1 MQTLT
6 PVPLKPLDTFAQAS
20 AALKRLDELSSRLS
34 DTLKQLPVPDDA
46 LLDAPASETHVTR
59 LLAQLD
65 DYWRPVTTPGETR
78 YDQCLSG
85 LRQALRDEVTLKVHE
100 RELAPAYADCL
111 PATVSQMNT
120 SPTPEAFSLHLLLD
134 DDVEAEL
141 AGALVLSQAQGATLL
156 ALPGLGLT
164 AFATQAQMLE
174 TLTLWLNSPALKG
187 ALTRS
192 LEQRHQDQLAAID
205 ADPDLYAD
213 PFLSTDVQLKA
224 IDAEP
229 LAHALDSLL
238 NKQREDVRHAC
249 ALQGIGDRQKHRVLI
264 RHAIEQQG
272 LFGPRAMLELREI
285 ALREA
290 DYRRSLP
297 DWIKLASPKDMTT
310 YTERLE
316 RCEQARAAVL
326 SALGTAASP
335 EAFAPAHLKVRLADD
350 LGYALDPGLVTIST
364 RRTLPVTGET
374 YLVTR
379 SWVELALY
387 GLHPGDRAEGSDFLT
402 RTTIDYDNASL
413 ASAYN
418 ALDAAYIARVV
429 EELDVRVHFGEFQK
443 TAYRQAHNQQLM
455 RTLTHT
461 QITALACAAHMQ
473 GHIRREDFATVEAI
487 VQPAKAGTS
496 AGAAPRIQQIRLDG
510 HAVMSKLLVFRK
522 QSASGQLER
531 LIMFAQDAPNQRHFH
546 AFDNEDQ
553 LVHELVAWLTS
564 REHQDYLLG
573 QLEVSARPQL
583 ERQLQALRLK
593 PYPQADFVHLIDVSD
608 YQMALSLFALDHADV
623 TISEQARHTPSWY
636 AGASLESRQ
645 QLVALEEAAAGAQ
658 YNYQLK
664 PHTQVKSFDEYVFER
679 ASQQINTLLG
689 LPDGTVDP
697 DLIVIKSERE
707 TITYTDML
715 LNGYDDSIDPTRA
728 TADSVA
734 TFKGPE
740 GVDLSALSPRNV
752 AGSVRGK
759 WLADDYIALVR
770 RTLLNPDDEGY
781 EYRRTT
787 SVAINQL
794 HMKAA
799 ALRSVLKGH
808 INGNQYEWLVRSLDR
823 AHLSDGETRQQ
834 YPLYPLQLHIDK
846 PFIASGLEGV
856 DQLVIPDQQLTH
868 VETVQGCLAILPT
881 QPRQTALLYTP
892 EAPDGVEFR
901 LFSDFIPSL
910 SKAGMIDY
918 YKDRC
923 RLQSR
928 RTLAFFLRDMQQ
940 GGASKA
946 PFLPREYIADFA
958 DTCFNTLIERKLR
971 DTEETTTGRH
981 DMLSRMIWISAEL
994 IATALTLPFPPASF
1008 AVGSL
1013 LSLHDTVRA
1022 VQALTEGDES
1032 TASGYILSSLFNG
1045 LGAAGDLHSGLRGF
1059 GGLVHRLEKRLPEA
1073 SALPPITRH
1082 DLPPRYED
1090 LLPANLQ
1097 DKTVLIGKVN
1107 ANGHAPL
1114 FQQASPASQKIS
1126 ATGQFASRKPDG
1138 SWQPLSSPLD
1148 SSSTAGRDL
1157 AVELS
1162 LQNVPRIKSGHANGV
1177 CSVNG
1182 KHYINLS
1189 GKTYQVQFD
1198 AQMRCWQIIDPA
1210 NPFAFFGKQ
1219 PVRLNK
1225 RGQWEKIDRHQLRGG
1240 GLGDEGTYRPLPEE
1254 AAAPVT
1260 PTVRLSDYEM
1270 PPEMRPG
1277 LYAILDKDT
1286 PDPTGMGLEL
1296 YFKGYFDE
1304 LRQVFSRLQD
1314 KLYQDAKAFFMKVVV
1329 PARPTLP
1336 TLAPDAGVESLF
1348 ESVFTHSN
1356 GLVLSEATQSVA
1368 SKRLLILNMP
1378 LLKKQNVEVL
1388 YLDHL
1393 FTDKHLEKLA
1403 TYRQLAGKS
1412 RSGSHEIKTHL
1423 KQLNNGALR
1432 NQTSEYDY
1440 YHLIKAAHRHGIEVR
1455 PLSSSTS
1462 YPLQDHAVAAA
1473 AGDPTAAQKTSN
1485 FFGHHVISADVASQ
1499 PSKRWIALL
1508 DQKLATTHDT
1518 IPGIAELQGAISVH
1532 VQDVP
1537 TGHTTRVFTT
1547 GTTPSSAGISADFT
1561 LEFSNPLSLAP
1572 KPVAPP
1578 STRVDEI
1585 LMNRMADRQTLES
1598 GERWAGDYVFRW
1610 EPESGWMRSEQQGS
1624 TGPRPVT
1631 AIQQSLSDAT
1641 YEVPLEQ
1648 RSALHTLASFE
1659 HRGLDERFFFFD
1671 QDTSEVR
1678 EAFFRLRGQLQQDAH
1693 AVESAVLPAR
1703 PVLPELAPKTSPQA
1717 LLETLYQH
1725 TDGVVLGEAH
1735 SSIASKKLIIDN
1747 LPSLAQQNVKTLYLE
1762 HLLSDLHQADLDHFL
1777 ETGEMTK
1784 HLLHDLQALDIG
1796 HRTDPAGV
1804 YNFEQLVIKARQHGL
1819 EIRALDCLASYHLKG
1834 LPNETVTTRQQ
1845 MMNYVA
1851 SRTIRKHQEVM
1862 GSHKWIALVGNSH
1875 SNTFKNAVPGIAE
1888 LEGGIGLRVIDVV
1901 PGQSRGV
1908 VRDPGESLPLDMG
1921 KTRIHIQ
1928 GDYRVDLEVP
1938 RPNVTV
1944 ARPQS
1949 VGRRLAKPGM
1959 FLIEQTDDGLHTIV
1973 HRSRDGQ
1980 IHRTPVH
1987 IDAKGKVFVD
1997 RPSWKSVHLKT
2008 YEDMNALTI
2017 ALRDMN
2023 LSRVE

>member
-6 PVPLKPLDTFAQAS
+6 PVSLKPLDTFAQAS

-59 LLAQLD
+59 LIAQLD
-65 DYWRPVTTPGETR
+65 DYWRPATTPGETR

-85 LRQALRDEVTLKVHE
+85 LRQALRDEVTLKMHE
-100 RELAPAYADCL
+100 GVLAPIYANCL

-120 SPTPEAFSLHLLLD
+120 SPTPDAFSLHVQLD

-141 AGALVLSQAQGATLL
+141 AGALVLSQAQGPTLL
-156 ALPGLGLT
+156 VLPGLGLT

-174 TLTLWLNSPALKG
+174 ALALWLNSPALKT

-213 PFLSTDVQLKA
+213 PFLSIDVQLKA

-238 NKQREDVRHAC
+238 TKQRSDVRHAC
-249 ALQGIGDRQKHRVLI
+249 ALQGTGDRQKHRALI
-264 RHAIEQQG
+264 QHAIDQHG
-272 LFGPRAMLELREI
+272 LFGPQAMLELREI

-297 DWIKLASPKDMTT
+297 DWIKLASPKEMAI
-310 YTERLE
+310 YTELLD

-326 SALGTAASP
+326 STLGTAASP
-335 EAFAPAHLKVRLADD
+335 EAFALAHLKAHLADD
-350 LGYALDPGLVTIST
+350 LGYALDPGLITIST
-364 RRTLPVTGET
+364 QRTLPVTGET
-374 YLVTR
+374 YRVTH

-387 GLHPGDRAEGSDFLT
+387 GLHPGDRAEGSEFLT
-402 RTTIDYDNASL
+402 RTTIDYDNVSL
-413 ASAYN
+413 DPAYS

-429 EELDVRVHFGEFQK
+429 EEVDARVKFGDFQK
-443 TAYRQAHNQQLM
+443 AAYRQAHNQQLM

-461 QITALACAAHMQ
+461 QITALACAAKMQ
-473 GHIRREDFATVEAI
+473 GHIRPEDLAIVEAV
-487 VQPAKAGTS
+487 VQPAKAG
-496 AGAAPRIQQIRLDG
+496 AEAPPSVQQIMLDG
-510 HAVMSKLLVFRK
+510 HALMSKLLVFRK

-531 LIMFAQDAPNQRHFH
+531 LIMFAQDAPDQHHFH
-546 AFDNEDQ
+546 AFDNERQ
-553 LVHELVAWLTS
+553 LMSKLVGWTKS
-564 REHQDYLLG
+564 QENQDYLLG
-573 QLEVSARPQL
+573 QIEVSARPRLEKQL
-583 ERQLQALRLK
+583 RALQLK
-593 PYPQADFVHLIDVSD
+593 PYPQDDFFRLIDVSD
-608 YQMALSLFALDHADV
+608 YQTALSLFALDHASV
-623 TISEQARHTPSWY
+623 TISEQARQTPFWY
-636 AGASLESRQ
+636 AGASLANRQ
-645 QLVALEEAAAGAQ
+645 QLIALEEAAAGALR
-658 YNYQLK
+658 NYQLK
-664 PHTQVKSFDEYVFER
+664 PHTHVKPFEEYVFER

-707 TITYTDML
+707 TVTYTDML

-728 TADSVA
+728 TADRVA

-740 GVDLSALSPRNV
+740 GVDLSALSPQKV
-752 AGSVRGK
+752 AGSIRGK

-770 RTLLNPDDEGY
+770 GTLLNPDNEGY
-781 EYRRTT
+781 EYRRTA

-808 INGNQYEWLVRSLDR
+808 IDGTQYDWLMSSLDR
-823 AHLSDGETRQQ
+823 AHLNDAQTRQQ
-834 YPLYPLQLHIDK
+834 YPFYPLQLHIDK
-846 PFIASGLEGV
+846 PFIASGLKGV
-856 DQLVIPDQQLTH
+856 DQLVIPDQQLIH
-868 VETVQGCLAILPT
+868 VETVQGCLAVLPT
-881 QPRQTALLYTP
+881 QIRQSALLYTP
-892 EAPDGVEFR
+892 LAPDGVEFR

-923 RLQSR
+923 RLMSR

-940 GGASKA
+940 GGANKA
-946 PFLPREYIADFA
+946 PFLPKEYIADFA

-994 IATALTLPFPPASF
+994 IVTALTLPFPPASF

-1022 VQALTEGDES
+1022 VQALTEGDQN

-1045 LGAAGDLHSGLRGF
+1045 LGAAGDLLSGLKGF
-1059 GGLVHRLEKRLPEA
+1059 GGIVHRLEKRLPEA
-1073 SALPPITRH
+1073 SALPPIAPH

-1090 LLPANLQ
+1090 LFPANLQ
-1097 DKTVLIGKVN
+1097 DKAVLVGKTN

-1114 FQQASPASQKIS
+1114 FQQVSPSSQKIS
-1126 ATGQFASRKPDG
+1126 ATGQFASRTPDG
-1138 SWQPLSSPLD
+1138 NWQPLSSPLD
-1148 SSSTAGRDL
+1148 TANTAGRDL
-1157 AVELS
+1157 AVDLS
-1162 LQNVPRIKSGHANGV
+1162 LQNVPRIKNGHANGI
-1177 CSVNG
+1177 CSVQG

-1198 AQMRCWQIIDPA
+1198 AQMRYWQIIDPA

-1225 RGQWEKIDRHQLRGG
+1225 RGQWEKIGRHQLRGG
-1240 GLGDEGTYRPLPEE
+1240 GLGDEGTYRPLPDE
-1254 AAAPVT
+1254 AATAVNT
-1260 PTVRLSDYEM
+1260 SVRLSDYEM
-1270 PPEMRPG
+1270 PPEMRPW
-1277 LYAILDKDT
+1277 LYAILDKNI
-1286 PDPTGMGLEL
+1286 PDPTEMGLEL
-1296 YFKGYFDE
+1296 YFKSYYDE

-1329 PARPTLP
+1329 PARPPLP
-1336 TLAPDAGVESLF
+1336 TLAPDAGVDSLF

-1378 LLKKQNVEVL
+1378 LLKQQNVEVL
-1388 YLDHL
+1388 YLEHL

-1403 TYRQLAGKS
+1403 TYRQLGGKS
-1412 RSGSHEIKTHL
+1412 RSGSHEIKNHL
-1423 KQLNNGALR
+1423 KHLNKGALR

-1455 PLSSSTS
+1455 PFSSSTS

-1473 AGDPTAAQKTSN
+1473 AGDLTAAQKTSN

-1508 DQKLATTHDT
+1508 DEKLATTHDT

-1537 TGHTTRVFTT
+1537 TGRATRVLTT
-1547 GTTPSSAGISADFT
+1547 GTTPSPAGLSTDFT
-1561 LEFSNPLSLAP
+1561 IELSNPLIAAP

-1585 LMNRMADRQTLES
+1585 LMNRMADRETLES

-1610 EPESGWMRSEQQGS
+1610 EAESGWVRSEQQGS
-1624 TGPRPVT
+1624 TGPRPLT

-1659 HRGLDERFFFFD
+1659 HRGLDERFFYFD
-1671 QDTSEVR
+1671 PDLSEVR

-1693 AVESAVLPAR
+1693 AVESMVLPAR
-1703 PVLPELAPKTSPQA
+1703 PLLPDLAPKTSPQE
-1717 LLETLYQH
+1717 LLEKLYQH
-1725 TDGVVLGEAH
+1725 TDGIVLGETH

-1747 LPSLAQQNVKTLYLE
+1747 LPALAQQNVKTLYLE

-1784 HLLHDLQALDIG
+1784 HLLHELQALDIG

-1819 EIRALDCLASYHLKG
+1819 EIRAIDCLASYHLKG
-1834 LPNETVTTRQQ
+1834 LPGETVTTRQQ
-1845 MMNYVA
+1845 MMNYFA

-1888 LEGGIGLRVIDVV
+1888 LEGGIGLRVIDGV

-1921 KTRIHIQ
+1921 KLRIHIQ

-1938 RPNVTV
+1938 RPDVTV
-1944 ARPQS
+1944 PRSQS
-1949 VGRRLAKPGM
+1949 IGRRLAKPGM
-1959 FLIEQTDDGLHTIV
+1959 FLIEQTDDGLHVIV

-1987 IDAKGKVFVD
+1987 VDANGKLSVD
-1997 RPSWKSVHLKT
+1997 RPSWKPLHLKT

>member
-20 AALKRLDELSSRLS
+20 AALKRLDELSRRSS
-34 DTLKQLPVPDDA
+34 VTLKQLPAPDDA
-46 LLDAPASETHVTR
+46 LLDTPASETHITG
-59 LLAQLD
+59 LIAQLD
-65 DYWRPVTTPGETR
+65 NYWRPVTTPGEPP
-78 YDQCLSG
+78 YDQYLSG

-100 RELAPAYADCL
+100 GELASVYAQCL

-120 SPTPEAFSLHLLLD
+120 SPIPDAFSLHVQLD
-134 DDVEAEL
+134 DNVEAEL
-141 AGALVLSQAQGATLL
+141 AGALVLSQAQGPTLL
-156 ALPGLGLT
+156 VLPGLGLT
-164 AFATQAQMLE
+164 AFATRTQMLE
-174 TLTLWLNSPALKG
+174 ALALWLNSPALKG

-192 LEQRHQDQLAAID
+192 LEQRYQDQLATID

-224 IDAEP
+224 IDADP

-238 NKQREDVRHAC
+238 TKQRNDVRHAC
-249 ALQGIGDRQKHRVLI
+249 ALQGVGDRQKHRALI
-264 RHAIEQQG
+264 QHAIDQRG
-272 LFGPRAMLELREI
+272 LFGPQAMLELREI

-297 DWIKLASPKDMTT
+297 DWIKLASPKEMAI
-310 YTERLE
+310 YTERLD

-335 EAFAPAHLKVRLADD
+335 EAFALAHLNVRLADD
-350 LGYALDPGLVTIST
+350 LGYALDPGLITIST
-364 RRTLPVTGET
+364 QRTLPVTGET
-374 YLVTR
+374 YRVTR

-387 GLHPGDRAEGSDFLT
+387 GLHPGDRTEGSDFLT
-402 RTTIDYDNASL
+402 RTTIDYDNVSL
-413 ASAYN
+413 SPAYTG
-418 ALDAAYIARVV
+418 LDAAYIARVV
-429 EELDVRVHFGEFQK
+429 EELDVRVKFGAFQK
-443 TAYRQAHNQQLM
+443 ATYRQAHNQRLM

-461 QITALACAAHMQ
+461 QITALACAAKMQ
-473 GHIRREDFATVEAI
+473 GHIRPEDFAIVEA
-487 VQPAKAGTS
+487 VLQPAQAV
-496 AGAAPRIQQIRLDG
+496 AEAPPRIQQIRLDG

-531 LIMFAQDAPNQRHFH
+531 LIMFAQDAPHQRSFH
-546 AFDNEDQ
+546 VFDNEDQ
-553 LVHELVAWLTS
+553 LLHKLVGWVKST
-564 REHQDYLLG
+564 EHLDYLLS
-573 QLEVSARPQL
+573 QLEVSARPRL
-583 ERQLQALRLK
+583 ESRLQALRLK
-593 PYPQADFVHLIDVSD
+593 PYPQADFVRLIDVSD
-608 YQMALSLFALDHADV
+608 YAMALSLFALDHASV

-636 AGASLESRQ
+636 AGASLENRQ
-645 QLVALEEAAAGAQ
+645 QLIALEEAAAGALR
-658 YNYQLK
+658 NYQLK
-664 PHTQVKSFDEYVFER
+664 AHTHVKPFEEYVFER
-679 ASQQINTLLG
+679 ASQQINKLLG

-697 DLIVIKSERE
+697 DLIVISSERE
-707 TITYTDML
+707 TLTYTDML

-728 TADSVA
+728 TADRMA

-740 GVDLSALSPRNV
+740 GVDLSALSPQKV

-781 EYRRTT
+781 EYRRTA

-808 INGNQYEWLVRSLDR
+808 IKRDQYDWLMNSLDR
-823 AHLSDGETRQQ
+823 AHLNDTQTRQQ
-834 YPLYPLQLHIDK
+834 YPFYPLQLHIDK
-846 PFIASGLEGV
+846 PFIASGLKGV

-868 VETVQGCLAILPT
+868 VETVQGCVAILST
-881 QPRQTALLYTP
+881 QTRQTALLYTP
-892 EAPDGVEFR
+892 QAPDGVEFR

-946 PFLPREYIADFA
+946 PFLPKEYIADFA
-958 DTCFNTLIERKLR
+958 DTCFNRFIERKLR
-971 DTEETTTGRH
+971 DIEDTTTGRH
-981 DMLSRMIWISAEL
+981 EMLSRMIWISAEL

-1008 AVGSL
+1008 AVGTL

-1022 VQALTEGDES
+1022 VQALTEGDQNA
-1032 TASGYILSSLFNG
+1032 ASGYILSSLFNG
-1045 LGAAGDLHSGLRGF
+1045 MGAAGDLLSGMKGF
-1059 GGLVHRLEKRLPEA
+1059 GGIVHRLEKRLPDA
-1073 SALPPITRH
+1073 SALPPIAPH

-1090 LLPANLQ
+1090 LFPASLQ
-1097 DKTVLIGKVN
+1097 DKTVLVGKVN

-1114 FQQASPASQKIS
+1114 FQQASTSSQKIS
-1126 ATGQFASRKPDG
+1126 ATGQFASRTSDG
-1138 SWQPLSSPLD
+1138 SWHPLSSPLD
-1148 SSSTAGRDL
+1148 SAKTAGRDL
-1157 AVELS
+1157 AVDVS
-1162 LQNVPRIKSGHANGV
+1162 LQNVPRIKGGHANGI
-1177 CSVNG
+1177 CSVQG

-1198 AQMRCWQIIDPA
+1198 AHMRHWQIIDPA

-1225 RGQWEKIDRHQLRGG
+1225 QGQWERIGRHQLRGG
-1240 GLGDEGTYRPLPEE
+1240 GHGNEGTYRPLPEE
-1254 AAAPVT
+1254 AAAGLNT
-1260 PTVRLSDYEM
+1260 TVRLSDYEM

-1277 LYAILDKDT
+1277 LYAILDKFA
-1286 PDPTGMGLEL
+1286 PDPTGMDLEF
-1296 YFKGYFDE
+1296 YFKSYYDE
-1304 LRQVFSRLQD
+1304 LRQEFSRLQD
-1314 KLYQDAKAFFMKVVV
+1314 KLYQDANAFFMKVVM
-1329 PARPTLP
+1329 PARPSLP
-1336 TLAPDAGVESLF
+1336 TLATGAGVESLF

-1356 GLVLSEATQSVA
+1356 GLVLSEAGQSVA

-1393 FTDKHLEKLA
+1393 FTDKHLDKLN
-1403 TYRQLAGKS
+1403 TYRQLGGKN
-1412 RSGSHEIKTHL
+1412 RSGSHEIKNHL
-1423 KQLNNGALR
+1423 KHLNKGALR

-1455 PLSSSTS
+1455 PFSSSTS
-1462 YPLQDHAVAAA
+1462 YPLQDHPVAAA
-1473 AGDPTAAQKTSN
+1473 AGDLTAAQKTSN
-1485 FFGHHVISADVASQ
+1485 FFGHHVISADVARQ
-1499 PSKRWIALL
+1499 PSTRWIALL

-1532 VQDVP
+1532 VQDIP
-1537 TGHTTRVFTT
+1537 IGRPTRVLAT
-1547 GTTPSSAGISADFT
+1547 GTTPSTAGRSADFT
-1561 LEFSNPLSLAP
+1561 IEFSNPLITAP
-1572 KPVAPP
+1572 KPVTQPG
-1578 STRVDEI
+1578 TRVDEI
-1585 LMNRMADRQTLES
+1585 LMNRMADRQTIES

-1610 EPESGWMRSEQQGS
+1610 EPESGWVRSEQQGS
-1624 TGPRPVT
+1624 TSPRPVT

-1659 HRGLDERFFFFD
+1659 HRGLDERFFYFD
-1671 QDTSEVR
+1671 EEIGEVR
-1678 EAFFRLRGQLQQDAH
+1678 EAFFRMRAQLQQDAQ

-1703 PVLPELAPKTSPQA
+1703 PLLPEIAPKTSPQA
-1717 LLETLYQH
+1717 LLEKLYQH
-1725 TDGVVLGEAH
+1725 TDGVVLGETH

-1762 HLLSDLHQADLDHFL
+1762 HLTSDLHQADLDHFF

-1784 HLLHDLQALDIG
+1784 HLLHDLQTLDIG

-1804 YNFEQLVIKARQHGL
+1804 YNFEKLVIQARQHGL
-1819 EIRALDCLASYHLKG
+1819 EIRAIDCLASYHLKG
-1834 LPNETVTTRQQ
+1834 LPSETVTTRQQ
-1845 MMNYVA
+1845 MMNYFA
-1851 SRTIRKHQEVM
+1851 SRTIRRHQQVM

-1875 SNTFKNAVPGIAE
+1875 SNTFKSAVPGIAE

-1908 VRDPGESLPLDMG
+1908 VRDPGESLLVGLG
-1921 KTRIHIQ
+1921 KTRVHIQ

-1938 RPNVTV
+1938 RPDVTV
-1944 ARPQS
+1944 PRTHSA
-1949 VGRRLAKPGM
+1949 GRRLVKPGM
-1959 FLIEQTDDGLHTIV
+1959 FLIEQTDEGLHTIV

-1987 IDAKGKVFVD
+1987 VDAKGKLSVD
-1997 RPSWKSVHLKT
+1997 RPSWTGVHLKT

-2017 ALRDMN
+2017 ALRDIN